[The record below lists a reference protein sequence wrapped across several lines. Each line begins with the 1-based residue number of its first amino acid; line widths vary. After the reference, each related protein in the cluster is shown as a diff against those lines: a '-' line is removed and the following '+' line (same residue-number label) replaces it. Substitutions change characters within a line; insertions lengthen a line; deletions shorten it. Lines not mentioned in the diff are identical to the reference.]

1 MKFTLREIP
10 LDFLVTV
17 FYDFDREAVGI
28 TVVPGVA
35 APAAAGGAPVFEII
49 NRPIGSPAD
58 IANSAL
64 VIAHELRTKLNNRLT
79 GSGTCIG
86 DPRIRAGAV
95 IRLDGLGPDFS
106 GDYRVSN
113 ATHSMQASGYTTSF
127 EVRKELIP

>member
-1 MKFTLREIP
+1 
-10 LDFLVTV
+10 
-17 FYDFDREAVGI
+17 
-28 TVVPGVA
+28 
-35 APAAAGGAPVFEII
+35 VFEII

-64 VIAHELRTKLNNRLT
+64 TIAHELRTKLNNRLT

-86 DPRIRAGAV
+86 NPEIRAGAM

-106 GDYRVSN
+106 GDYRVSS
-113 ATHSMQASGYTTSF
+113 ATHNMQASGYTTSF